1 MVLYDL
7 NIRNIIFVFYV
18 FWKEVKYVFFIYKL
32 YLLFVNIKNTKMDPN
47 TKRYNDLASA
57 YKKAY
62 PDLKTALQVQRH
74 RFFGTMLKMI
84 LKNTQ
89 TR

>member
-1 MVLYDL
+1 
-7 NIRNIIFVFYV
+7 
-18 FWKEVKYVFFIYKL
+18 
-32 YLLFVNIKNTKMDPN
+32 MDPN